1 MPFRDVNK
9 GKEVEEEEYI
19 VLEIWTSQFN
29 IINHYNSCR
38 KQGINE
44 LKQIQGQ
51 IRNHI
56 FRWGDFNSHSTLWGG
71 RKTDTHGE
79 IIEQLLEDSNLI
91 CFNDGRGTRID
102 VHTGN
107 TSALDL
113 TLVSS
118 EVAWTCEWEVW
129 EDSTIGS
136 DHHPIFSNIHI
147 GWEAEERE
155 VQSVRWEKKEAW
167 ILQYYNQK
175 RKNRL

>member
-1 MPFRDVNK
+1 M
-9 GKEVEEEEYI
+9 
-19 VLEIWTSQFN
+19 
-29 IINHYNSCR
+29 
-38 KQGINE
+38 
-44 LKQIQGQ
+44 
-51 IRNHI
+51 
-56 FRWGDFNSHSTLWGG
+56 WGG

-136 DHHPIFSNIHI
+136 DHNLIFSNIHI
-147 GWEAEERE
+147 GWEVEERE
-155 VQSVRWEKKEAW
+155 VQSVR
-167 ILQYYNQK
+167 
-175 RKNRL
+175 